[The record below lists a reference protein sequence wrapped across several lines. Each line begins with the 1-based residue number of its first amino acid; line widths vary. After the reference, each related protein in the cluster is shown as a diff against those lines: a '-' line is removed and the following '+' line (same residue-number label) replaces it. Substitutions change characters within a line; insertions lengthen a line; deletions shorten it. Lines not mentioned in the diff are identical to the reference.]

1 MHKHPCLKRDIKQE
15 WDRRINHKG
24 ITESEMRLAVC
35 VMISLLFWQFRYCET
50 MAEGICVHTVV
61 CYPDCDPCSNSNDTN
76 KRKRAG
82 REKKKEILSENSSPC
97 SPIFALLS
105 SLICALSLLWRIVP
119 LCCTIKPNN
128 SNIITAISDFSLLPF
143 PNSNILTFLSTLKT
157 PPCLVIFYV
166 SVMLCVSEMN
176 TSSRIFP
183 ISL

>member
-82 REKKKEILSENSSPC
+82 REKKKEILSEKQQSLFSHFCSSFFFNLCTLSAVKNSAFVLHHQAKQLEHNHSNLW
-97 SPIFALLS
+97 LLS
-105 SLICALSLLWRIVP
+105 SA
-119 LCCTIKPNN
+119 
-128 SNIITAISDFSLLPF
+128 F
-143 PNSNILTFLSTLKT
+143 PEL
-157 PPCLVIFYV
+157 
-166 SVMLCVSEMN
+166 
-176 TSSRIFP
+176 
-183 ISL
+183 